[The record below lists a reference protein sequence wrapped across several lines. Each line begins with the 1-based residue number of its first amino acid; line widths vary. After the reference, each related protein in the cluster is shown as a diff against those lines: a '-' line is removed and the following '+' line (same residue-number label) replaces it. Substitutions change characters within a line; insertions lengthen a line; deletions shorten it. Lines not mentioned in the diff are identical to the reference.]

1 MNTSTTLLLLLS
13 IVLAGGL
20 SYFQYY
26 YKAKNKS
33 KLHLFLALLRFLVYF
48 GILLLLINPK
58 ITSHT
63 YEIQKTPLALVMDN
77 SASIN
82 YLKADETARQVYQ
95 QLSTNKALQDKFEIQ
110 AYRFDSEF
118 QTESEFDFKGTQSNI
133 EDVAKNLKSIHK
145 NKRFPVVLMT
155 DGNQTMGSDYVY
167 SFPNKTTV
175 YPVVLGDTTTFLDL
189 KINQINVNKYAFH
202 KNKFPVEVFLS
213 YSGTQNVEANF
224 NIKQGNTSILNQNV
238 SFGPNKKTAILNL
251 LLPANSVGLQIYQAT
266 ISSKLQE
273 KNTYNN
279 TKKFA
284 VEVIDQK
291 SEVAIISDIN
301 HPDISA
307 LKRSIEQ
314 NSQRNV
320 TLLKSTVSDL
330 TKYNVL
336 ILYQPNATFKTV
348 FDTNKNLQLPTW
360 IITGTQTDYNFLN
373 QQQKDLVF
381 KMSNQ
386 SEEFTATF
394 DTNFNLFSIDNIGF
408 ESFPPLNN
416 LFGNVTVNGATTT
429 LLGSKIRAIDA
440 GSPILMF
447 NNQSPRIA
455 YLMGENIWRWR
466 MQTNIKKESFEEFD
480 IFTDKIIQYLATTNS
495 RKSLVVE
502 HESFYNSG
510 DALIISAQYFNK
522 NYEFDEKARLT
533 IAVKNIE
540 TNKTKNYDLL
550 KSNNSFSVDL
560 EGLPAGKYSFVVKEL
575 NSNTTYSSTFELL
588 DFDIEQQFVN
598 PNLQQLTQLA
608 TQTNGQAFMP
618 NQITNLIDL
627 LKNNTDYTA
636 VEKQITTKK
645 PLIDNVLLLI
655 LMALFLAVEWFVR
668 KYNGLL

>member
-110 AYRFDSEF
+110 TYRFDSEF
-118 QTESEFDFKGTQSNI
+118 QTESEFDFKGTQSHI

-238 SFGPNKKTAILNL
+238 SFGQNKKTAILNL

-440 GSPILMF
+440 GSPLLMF

-533 IAVKNIE
+533 ISVKNIE

-550 KSNNSFSVDL
+550 KTNNSFSVDL

>member
-1 MNTSTTLLLLLS
+1 MTTSTLLFLLLS
-13 IVLAGGL
+13 IVIAGGL

-48 GILLLLINPK
+48 GLLLLLINPK
-58 ITSHT
+58 ITSQT
-63 YEIQKTPLALVMDN
+63 YEVQKTPLAIVMDN

-82 YLKADETARQVYQ
+82 YLKADKVARQVYE
-95 QLSTNKALQDKFEIQ
+95 QLSTNKALQEKFEIQ
-110 AYRFDSEF
+110 TYRFDREF
-118 QTESEFDFKGTQSNI
+118 ETESEFDFKGTQSNI
-133 EDVAKNLKSIHK
+133 EEVAKNLKSIHK
-145 NKRFPVVLMT
+145 NKRFPIVLMT
-155 DGNQTMGSDYVY
+155 DGNQTMGADYVY
-167 SFPNKTTV
+167 GFPNKTSV
-175 YPVVLGDTTTFLDL
+175 YPIVLGDTSTFLDL
-189 KINQINVNKYAFH
+189 KINQINLNKYAFH

-213 YSGTQNVEANF
+213 YSGTQNIEANF
-224 NIKQGNTSILNQNV
+224 NIKQGNSNVMQQSV

-279 TKKFA
+279 SKKFA

-291 SEVAIISDIN
+291 SEVAIISAIN

-320 TLLKSTVSDL
+320 TLLKPDANDL

-348 FDTNKNLQLPTW
+348 FDTNNNLQLPTW

-394 DTNFNLFSIDNIGF
+394 DTNFNLFSIENIGF

-416 LFGNVTVNGATTT
+416 LFGTVQINGATTT

-440 GSPILMF
+440 GSPLLAF
-447 NNQSPRIA
+447 NNQSPRTA
-455 YLMGENIWRWR
+455 YLMGENVWRWR
-466 MQTNIKKESFEEFD
+466 MQTNIKKESFESFD
-480 IFTDKIIQYLATTNS
+480 IFVDKIVQYLATTSS

-533 IAVKNIE
+533 IAVKNTE

-560 EGLPAGKYSFVVKEL
+560 EGLPAGKYSFVVKEI

-598 PNLQQLTQLA
+598 PNFQQLTQLA

-618 NQITNLIDL
+618 NQMETLIET

-645 PLIDNVLLLI
+645 PLIDTVLLLI
-655 LMALFLAVEWFVR
+655 VLSLFLAIEWFVR
-668 KYNGLL
+668 KYNGML

>member
-1 MNTSTTLLLLLS
+1 MTTSTTLFLLLS
-13 IVLAGGL
+13 IVIAGGL

-26 YKAKNKS
+26 YKAKNNS
-33 KLHLFLALLRFLVYF
+33 KLHLFLALLRFAVYF

-63 YEIQKTPLALVMDN
+63 YEVQKTPLALVMDN

-82 YLKADETARQVYQ
+82 YLKAAETARKVYE
-95 QLSTNKALQDKFEIQ
+95 QLSANKTLQDKFEIQ
-110 AYRFDSEF
+110 TYRFDSEF
-118 QTESEFDFKGTQSNI
+118 QTESGFDFKGSQSNV
-133 EDVAKNLKSIHK
+133 EEVAKNLKSIYK
-145 NKRFPVVLMT
+145 NKRLPVVLMT
-155 DGNQTMGSDYVY
+155 DGNQTIGSDYAY
-167 SFPNKTTV
+167 SFPNKTSV
-175 YPVVLGDTTTFLDL
+175 HSIVLGDTTTFMDL

-213 YSGTQNVEANF
+213 YSGNQTIEANF
-224 NIKQGNTSILNQNV
+224 NIKQGNSNVIQQSV

-251 LLPANSVGLQIYQAT
+251 LLPANAVGLQIYQAT

-279 TKKFA
+279 SKKFA

-291 SEVAIISDIN
+291 SEVAIISAIN

-320 TLLKSTVSDL
+320 TLLKPEATDL
-330 TKYNVL
+330 SRYNVL

-416 LFGNVTVNGATTT
+416 LFGTVQINGATTT

-440 GSPILMF
+440 GSPLLCF
-447 NNQSPRIA
+447 NNQSPRTA

-466 MQTNIKKESFEEFD
+466 MQTNIKKESFESFD
-480 IFTDKIIQYLATTNS
+480 IFVDKIVQYLATTSS

-533 IAVKNIE
+533 IAVKNTQ

-575 NSNTTYSSTFELL
+575 NSNTAYSSTFELL

-598 PNLQQLTQLA
+598 PNLQQLSQLA
-608 TQTNGQAFMP
+608 SQTNGQVYMP
-618 NQITNLIDL
+618 NQIDALIES
-627 LKNNTDYTA
+627 LKNNADYTA
-636 VEKQITTKK
+636 VEKEITTKK

-668 KYNGLL
+668 KYNGML

>member
-1 MNTSTTLLLLLS
+1 M
-13 IVLAGGL
+13 
-20 SYFQYY
+20 
-26 YKAKNKS
+26 
-33 KLHLFLALLRFLVYF
+33 ALLRFSVYF

-58 ITSHT
+58 ITSKT
-63 YEIQKTPLALVMDN
+63 YEVQKTPLALVMDN
-77 SASIN
+77 SASIK
-82 YLKADETARQVYQ
+82 YLKADETAREVYQ
-95 QLSTNKALQDKFEIQ
+95 QLSSNKTVQQKFEIQ
-110 AYRFDSEF
+110 TYRFGSEF
-118 QTESEFDFKGTQSNI
+118 QTESKFDFKDTQSNI

-145 NKRFPVVLMT
+145 NKRFPVVLLT

-175 YPVVLGDTTTFLDL
+175 YPIVLGDTTTFMDL

-213 YSGTQNVEANF
+213 YSGTQNVEASF
-224 NIKQGNTSILNQNV
+224 SIKQGNSNVIQQTV
-238 SFGPNKKTAILNL
+238 SFAPNKKTAILNL

-266 ISSKLQE
+266 VSSKLKE

-291 SEVAIISDIN
+291 SEVAIISAIN

-320 TLLKSTVSDL
+320 TLLKPDATDL

-336 ILYQPNATFKTV
+336 ILYQPNATFKIV
-348 FDTNKNLQLPTW
+348 FDSNKNLQLPTW
-360 IITGTQTDYNFLN
+360 IITGMQTDYTFLN

-416 LFGNVTVNGATTT
+416 LFGKVQINGATTT

-440 GSPILMF
+440 GSPLLAF
-447 NNQSPRIA
+447 NNQSPRTA

-466 MQTNIKKESFEEFD
+466 MQTNIKKESFEAFD
-480 IFTDKIIQYLATTNS
+480 IFVDKIVQYLATTSS

-510 DALIISAQYFNK
+510 DALLISAQYFNK

-533 IAVKNIE
+533 IAVKNRE

-588 DFDIEQQFVN
+588 NFDIEQQFVN
-598 PNLQQLTQLA
+598 PNWQQLTQLA
-608 TQTNGQAFMP
+608 TQTKGQSFMP
-618 NQITNLIDL
+618 NQIDSLISL
-627 LKNNTDYTA
+627 LIKNTDYTA

-645 PLIDNVLLLI
+645 PLIDSVLLFI
-655 LMALFLAVEWFVR
+655 LLALFLAIEWFVR
-668 KYNGLL
+668 KYNGML

>member
-1 MNTSTTLLLLLS
+1 MTTSTILLLLLS
-13 IVLAGGL
+13 IVIAGVL

-26 YKAKNKS
+26 YKVKNKS
-33 KLHLFLALLRFLVYF
+33 KVHLFLALLRFAVYF

-58 ITSHT
+58 ITQHN

-77 SASIN
+77 SSSIN
-82 YLKADETARQVYQ
+82 YLKADETARQVFEK
-95 QLSTNKALQDKFEIQ
+95 LNTNTDLKEKFEIQ
-110 AYRFDSEF
+110 TYRFDSEF
-118 QTESEFDFKGTQSNI
+118 ETDADFTFKGSQTNI
-133 EDVAKNLKSIHK
+133 EQVAKNLKSIHK
-145 NKRFPVVLMT
+145 NKRFPIVLLS
-155 DGNQTMGSDYVY
+155 DGNQTVGSDYVY
-167 SFPNKTTV
+167 GFPAKTNV
-175 YPVVLGDTTTFLDL
+175 FPVILGDTTTFMDL

-213 YSGTQNVEANF
+213 YSGTASTAANF
-224 NIKQGNTSILNQNV
+224 TIKQENATVHQEKV
-238 SFGPNKKTAILNL
+238 SFGPNKRTAILNL
-251 LLPANSVGLQIYQAT
+251 LLPANSVGVQIYQANV
-266 ISSKLQE
+266 SSSLQE

-279 TKKFA
+279 AKKFA

-291 SEVAIISDIN
+291 SEVAIISAIN

-320 TLLKSTVSDL
+320 TLLQPNAADL

-360 IITGTQTDYNFLN
+360 IIAGTQTDYNFLN
-373 QQQKDLVF
+373 QQQKDLAF

-440 GSPILMF
+440 ASPLLTF
-447 NNQSPRIA
+447 NNQSPRTA

-466 MQTNIKKESFEEFD
+466 MQTNIKKESFEAFD
-480 IFTDKIIQYLATTNS
+480 IFVDKIIQYLATTNS

-510 DALIISAQYFNK
+510 DALVISAQYFNK

-533 IAVKNIE
+533 IAVKNTK
-540 TNKTKNYDLL
+540 TNKSKNYDLL
-550 KSNNSFSVDL
+550 KSSNSFSVDL
-560 EGLPAGKYSFVVKEL
+560 AGLPAGKYSFVVKEL
-575 NSNTTYSSTFELL
+575 NSNTKYSSTFELL

-598 PNLQQLTQLA
+598 PNVAQLNQLA
-608 TQTNGQAFMP
+608 TQTDGVSFMP
-618 NQITNLIDL
+618 NQIDKLIDL

-636 VEKQITTKK
+636 VEKEITTKK
-645 PLIDNVLLLI
+645 PLIDNILVLV
-655 LMALFLAVEWFVR
+655 LMALFLAVEWFLR

>member
-1 MNTSTTLLLLLS
+1 MTTSTTLLLLIS
-13 IVLAGGL
+13 IVIAGGL

-33 KLHLFLALLRFLVYF
+33 KLHLFLALLRFGVYF

-58 ITSHT
+58 ITSQT
-63 YEIQKTPLALVMDN
+63 YEVQKTPLALVMDN

-82 YLKADETARQVYQ
+82 YLKADETARYVYQ
-95 QLSTNKALQDKFEIQ
+95 QLSTNKALQEKFEIQ
-110 AYRFDSEF
+110 TYRFDSEF

-155 DGNQTMGSDYVY
+155 DGNQTMGADYVY
-167 SFPNKTTV
+167 SFPTKTNV
-175 YPVVLGDTTTFLDL
+175 FPVILGDTTTFMDL

-213 YSGTQNVEANF
+213 YSGTQNIEANF
-224 NIKQGNTSILNQNV
+224 NIKQGNSNVVQQSV

-279 TKKFA
+279 SKKFA

-291 SEVAIISDIN
+291 SEVAIISAIN

-320 TLLKSTVSDL
+320 TLLKPDATDL

-394 DTNFNLFSIDNIGF
+394 DTNFNLFSIDKIGF

-416 LFGNVTVNGATTT
+416 LFGTVQINGATTT
-429 LLGSKIRAIDA
+429 LLGSKIRAIDVA
-440 GSPILMF
+440 SPLLAF
-447 NNQSPRIA
+447 NNQSPRTA

-466 MQTNIKKESFEEFD
+466 MQTNIKKESFEAFD
-480 IFTDKIIQYLATTNS
+480 IFVDKIVQYLATTSS

-533 IAVKNIE
+533 IAVKNTE

-575 NSNTTYSSTFELL
+575 NSNTRYSSTFELL

-618 NQITNLIDL
+618 NQLDALIDSL
-627 LKNNTDYTA
+627 NTNSDYTA

-645 PLIDNVLLLI
+645 PLIDNVLVLI
-655 LMALFLAVEWFVR
+655 LMALFLAIEWFIR
-668 KYNGLL
+668 KYNGML

>member
-1 MNTSTTLLLLLS
+1 MNTSTILLLLLS
-13 IVLAGGL
+13 IVIAGGL

-33 KLHLFLALLRFLVYF
+33 KVHLFLALLRFAVYF

-77 SASIN
+77 SSSIT
-82 YLKADETARQVYQ
+82 YLKAGETAREVFEK
-95 QLSTNKALQDKFEIQ
+95 LNTNKALKDKFEIQ
-110 AYRFDSEF
+110 SYRFDSEF
-118 QTESEFDFKGTQSNI
+118 ETDADFTFKGMQTNI
-133 EDVAKNLKSIHK
+133 EQVAKNLKSIHK
-145 NKRFPVVLMT
+145 NKRFPIVLMT
-155 DGNQTMGSDYVY
+155 DGNQTVGSDYVY
-167 SFPNKTTV
+167 SFPPKTNV
-175 YPVVLGDTTTFLDL
+175 FPVILGDTTTLMDL

-213 YSGTQNVEANF
+213 YSGTASTTATF
-224 NIKQGNTSILNQNV
+224 SIKQGNATVHQEKV

-251 LLPANSVGLQIYQAT
+251 LLPANSVGVQIYQAT
-266 ISSKLQE
+266 ISSPVQE

-279 TKKFA
+279 SKKFA

-291 SEVAIISDIN
+291 SEVAIISAIN

-320 TLLKSTVSDL
+320 TLLQPNATDL

-336 ILYQPNATFKTV
+336 VLYQPNATFKTI
-348 FDTNKNLQLPTW
+348 FETNKSLQLPTW

-394 DTNFNLFSIDNIGF
+394 DANFNLFSLDNIGF

-440 GSPILMF
+440 ASPLLTF
-447 NNQSPRIA
+447 NNQSPRTA

-466 MQTNIKKESFEEFD
+466 MQTNIKKESFESFD
-480 IFTDKIIQYLATTNS
+480 IFVDKIIQYLATTNS

-533 IAVKNIE
+533 IAVKNTE

-560 EGLPAGKYSFVVKEL
+560 AGLPAGKYSFMVKEL

-598 PNLQQLTQLA
+598 PNVAQLNQLA
-608 TQTNGQAFMP
+608 TQTQGESFMP
-618 NQITNLIDL
+618 NQVDKLIDL

-636 VEKQITTKK
+636 VEKEITTKK
-645 PLIDNVLLLI
+645 PLIDTVLILI
-655 LMALFLAVEWFVR
+655 LMALFLAIEWFLR
-668 KYNGLL
+668 KYNGML

>member
-1 MNTSTTLLLLLS
+1 MNTSTILLLLLS

-63 YEIQKTPLALVMDN
+63 YEIHKTPLALVMDN

-82 YLKADETARQVYQ
+82 YLKADETARNAYQ

-110 AYRFDSEF
+110 TYLFDSEF

-175 YPVVLGDTTTFLDL
+175 YPLVLGDTTTFLDL

-314 NSQRNV
+314 NSQRDV
-320 TLLKSTVSDL
+320 ALLKSTVSDL

-373 QQQKDLVF
+373 QQQRDLVF

-550 KSNNSFSVDL
+550 KTNNSFSVDL

-627 LKNNTDYTA
+627 LKNNSDYTA

>member
-1 MNTSTTLLLLLS
+1 MNTSTILLLLLS
-13 IVLAGGL
+13 IVIAGGL

-33 KLHLFLALLRFLVYF
+33 KLHLFLALLRFAVYF

-58 ITSHT
+58 ITNHS
-63 YEIQKTPLALVMDN
+63 YEVQKTPLALVIDN

-82 YLKADETARQVYQ
+82 YLKSDETARQVYQ
-95 QLSTNKALQDKFEIQ
+95 QLSANKELQDKFEIQ
-110 AYRFDSEF
+110 TYRFDREF
-118 QTESEFDFKGTQSNI
+118 ETESEFDFKGTQSSI
-133 EDVAKNLKSIHK
+133 EEVAKNLKSIHK
-145 NKRFPVVLMT
+145 NKRFPIVLLT

-167 SFPNKTTV
+167 GFPNKTTV
-175 YPVVLGDTTTFLDL
+175 YPVVLGDTTTFMDL

-213 YSGTQNVEANF
+213 YSGTQNIEANF
-224 NIKQGNTSILNQNV
+224 NIKQGNSNVVQQSV

-266 ISSKLQE
+266 VSSKLQE
-273 KNTYNN
+273 KNSYNN

-291 SEVAIISDIN
+291 SEIAIISSIN

-314 NSQRNV
+314 NLQRNV
-320 TLLKSTVSDL
+320 TLLKPEATDL

-336 ILYQPNATFKTV
+336 ILYQPNATFKSI

-360 IITGTQTDYNFLN
+360 VVTGTQTDYNFLN

-416 LFGNVTVNGATTT
+416 LFGNVQINGAITT

-440 GSPILMF
+440 GFPLLSF
-447 NNQSPRIA
+447 NNQSPRTA

-466 MQTNIKKESFEEFD
+466 MQTNIKKESFEPFD
-480 IFTDKIIQYLATTNS
+480 IFVDKIIQYLATTSS

-510 DALIISAQYFNK
+510 DALIITAQYFNK

-533 IAVKNIE
+533 IAVKNTD
-540 TNKTKNYDLL
+540 TNKIKNYDLL
-550 KSNNSFSVDL
+550 KSSNSFSVDL

-598 PNLQQLTQLA
+598 PNVPQLSQLA

-618 NQITNLIDL
+618 NQIDNLIEL
-627 LKNNTDYTA
+627 LKKNTDYTA

-668 KYNGLL
+668 KYNGML

>member
-1 MNTSTTLLLLLS
+1 MTTSTTLLLLLS

-110 AYRFDSEF
+110 TYRFDSEF

-145 NKRFPVVLMT
+145 NKRFPIVLMT

-266 ISSKLQE
+266 FSSKLQE
-273 KNTYNN
+273 KNAYNN

-416 LFGNVTVNGATTT
+416 LFGNITINGATTT

-440 GSPILMF
+440 GSPILIF

-533 IAVKNIE
+533 IAVKNSA

-550 KSNNSFSVDL
+550 KTNNSFSVDL